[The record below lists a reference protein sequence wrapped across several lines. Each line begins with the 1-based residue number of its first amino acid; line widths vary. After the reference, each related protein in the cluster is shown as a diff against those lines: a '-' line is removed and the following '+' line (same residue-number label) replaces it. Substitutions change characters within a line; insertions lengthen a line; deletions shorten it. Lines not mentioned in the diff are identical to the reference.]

1 MSIKMAVH
9 SNQPQDFVYKELSK
23 LDKNTNATKQGSYC
37 AHKVCFERLIDQHST
52 YRDLLSRIKA
62 EYEECIEAIERGQRE
77 AVYLS
82 GKLAATILEPETIRI
97 VQKRADELE
106 LKVGLLKIINQ
117 RLKSPL
123 KSSCRVSSKQ
133 TRSSNFTSTNCVSA
147 GSFLVP
153 DQSSHPSRSTFFP
166 SLTLEQLTDT
176 AFLTKK
182 LSDLQTRVAQVKL
195 ENETRFVPK
204 AMKGQLFNRLQEKEV
219 IKEAL
224 LDKREELKMKIIATK
239 VSIANEGKKRKGFAF
254 GKLAIAMRETNQTM
268 EKADEMSEETSEEPE
283 EKQEKEYVYIEEGDG
298 KSSSRIIGE
307 DDDPTKDREAEFIL
321 EYIENFF
328 ELFEAGKVE
337 DAVLM
342 AAHSPKGV
350 LRTMETLDK
359 FKEYDATHRGSSVL
373 VAYWEALL
381 PTVATG
387 CKKPAEWE
395 TIECVKCVLDKGR
408 KDLLTHWIAQ
418 DQLTLSEEAGR
429 LIVDGCP
436 CPNSCKCGLIGLAEA
451 VFENVGACK
460 EVLTCLIRQ
469 GRFHRAME
477 YSKTNN
483 NVTRTDFVDAFQKLP
498 LTNDM
503 LSFLGDECTENRVLP
518 VEEAEDLLSRV
529 LVNDTCRR
537 IAKRIFTE
545 KNGSSRQ
552 T

>member
-117 RLKSPL
+117 
-123 KSSCRVSSKQ
+123 RVSSKQ